1 MRSFIAAMGLSLV
14 VAGGNLSVAPYR
26 SPQLYGPAA
35 SDPSWLLSIANPPE
49 PEPVAVAVEAGGEW
63 HPPEYARAPHML
75 PFVLDVLPQA
85 RPVGKILLARAERHI
100 GSNPTGWA
108 SLWCARFMCI
118 VAPEICRHVLHPN
131 LARSWASLPN
141 IARRPVPGDI
151 VVLARPRGGPTAG
164 HIGVVKEVRENSI
177 KVVSGNTFYR
187 GKRSTVGVNEYPMSR
202 VLAFVDPMQSKF
214 HAYREPVT

>member
-49 PEPVAVAVEAGGEW
+49 PEPVAVAVETGGEW

-75 PFVLDVLPQA
+75 PYVLDVLPQA
-85 RPVGKILLARAERHI
+85 RPAAPVILASEAARHVGKGPHELALHRL
-100 GSNPTGWA
+100 T
-108 SLWCARFMCI
+108 LWCATAVNKILADVGLKGTGSDWAKDFEDWGRATKPKPGAIAVAHRKCGKPYLCGHVAI
-118 VAPEICRHVLHPN
+118 VKR
-131 LARSWASLPN
+131 
-141 IARRPVPGDI
+141 
-151 VVLARPRGGPTAG
+151 
-164 HIGVVKEVRENSI
+164 VKGNTVT
-177 KVVSGNTFYR
+177 VVSPNGGGNKVRLVT
-187 GKRSTVGVNEYPMSR
+187 YP
-202 VLAFVDPMQSKF
+202 VKKF